1 MATEDTDTEAKQELS
16 IDCIDFI
23 DMAMKSVSYCYFQAK
38 ASDDKT
44 FNGISSESWLSCINF
59 LGKFKMNYDITKRP
73 EEEKTDSN
81 I

>member
-1 MATEDTDTEAKQELS
+1 MATEITRTEEGEEASDGLNH
-16 IDCIDFI
+16 I

-44 FNGISSESWLSCINF
+44 YNGISSEAWLKCINY
-59 LGKFKMNYDITKRP
+59 LGILKLEKDVTTRP
-73 EEEKTDSN
+73 TEEKRDSN

>member
-1 MATEDTDTEAKQELS
+1 MATEITGTEEEEEASDSLNY
-16 IDCIDFI
+16 I

-59 LGKFKMNYDITKRP
+59 LGKFKMNHGITERP
-73 EEEKTDSN
+73 TEEKRDSN

>member
-1 MATEDTDTEAKQELS
+1 MENENTSEETKQELS
-16 IDCIDFI
+16 TDCIDFI

-59 LGKFKMNYDITKRP
+59 LGKFKMNHGTTTRP
-73 EEEKTDSN
+73 TEEKSDSN

>member
-1 MATEDTDTEAKQELS
+1 MATEITRTEEGEEASDGLNH
-16 IDCIDFI
+16 I

-38 ASDDKT
+38 ASGDGT

-59 LGKFKMNYDITKRP
+59 LGQCKMNHDITSRP
-73 EEEKTDSN
+73 TEEKRDSN

>member
-1 MATEDTDTEAKQELS
+1 MATEITGTKEGEEASDSLNY
-16 IDCIDFI
+16 I

-59 LGKFKMNYDITKRP
+59 LGKFKMNH
-73 EEEKTDSN
+73 EELEKDER
-81 I
+81 

>member
-1 MATEDTDTEAKQELS
+1 MATENTGTEEGEE
-16 IDCIDFI
+16 IDGLNHI

-38 ASDDKT
+38 ASDDRT

-59 LGKFKMNYDITKRP
+59 LGKFKMNHELTTRP
-73 EEEKTDSN
+73 TEEKRDSN

>member
-1 MATEDTDTEAKQELS
+1 MANENTSEETKQELS
-16 IDCIDFI
+16 TDCIDFI

-59 LGKFKMNYDITKRP
+59 LGKFKMNYDITTRP
-73 EEEKTDSN
+73 QEEKRDSN